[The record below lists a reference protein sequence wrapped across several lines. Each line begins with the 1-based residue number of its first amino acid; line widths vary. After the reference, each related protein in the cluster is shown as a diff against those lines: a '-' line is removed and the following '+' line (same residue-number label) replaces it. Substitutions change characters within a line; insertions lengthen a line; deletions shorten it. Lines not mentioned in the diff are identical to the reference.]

1 MRTLGG
7 TIFAAVIS
15 LAALAGDG
23 PSEPHLRGSVSESSR
38 YESLHPW
45 FAKAFAFMRRPDL
58 GDLPCGRYEID
69 GTNCWAMVQEVSL
82 KPFAKENQYEV
93 HRAFIDIQAPIAG
106 CETIGVVEPDS
117 NVFADFDNEKD
128 VVLFNAKG
136 EPWTLK
142 PGEFAV
148 FFPERGA
155 HAPGLSSDGSR
166 KVRKLVIKVR
176 ASCCHN
182 REGAYRS
189 VKEELSLVGDGV
201 TDDTAAIQ
209 ALLDT
214 GRSCVVLP
222 PPKDHYVISKTLLI
236 GSGQEL
242 RLDRFT
248 RVRLAKGSDCFMLA
262 NRNRDVGDQRIAL
275 TGGIWDF
282 DNVSQSPNPQQAHR
296 CSPPVKVALPKSY
309 DPDFFMGILMS
320 FKSVD
325 DLQIRH
331 VTFRNPG
338 SYCCQLAGVSNFRV
352 DDVTFD
358 FDKWNPI
365 RLNMDGI
372 HLDGDCHHGRITD
385 LFGTCFDDLVA
396 VNANDGFCSPK
407 EAPITDIEIDGIHAE
422 YCHSAVR
429 ILSAGAEIRRVSVRN
444 VFGNFYTYAVGL
456 THFFPQKPRGTFE
469 DIVIENVF
477 AAKALAPEDIGVRSR
492 VNFPLVWLQGP
503 IDAGSV
509 TIRNFARTEKTVPVA
524 TIRVDNEATVR
535 RLTVRDCRMA
545 NELKE
550 PIFFVENLG
559 KVETLVCENNDFEGE
574 WNGRDGKMVSPAAA
588 ANPLPKVNL
597 AEYDWYEGS
606 EFGLEGQ
613 AWPDMLAPYARIP
626 RTEEPTLPPGPKW
639 KGTWAVGLHVRFVTD
654 SDEILVRSVARNPF
668 SGKLG
673 RVGRD
678 GLDLY
683 RRASRGEWRYHERR
697 KWFEGVTNCFHAVW
711 SPGEAGIVYL
721 PQIGVVESFRIGV
734 KKGSFLRQFPHESG
748 VDKPVVHYGTS
759 IVQGGEA
766 SRAGLM
772 FTSVASRLADVPYA
786 NLGFSGNG
794 WLEIEVARML
804 ARAEASLY
812 IVDCGWNTRI
822 FDHATVKNRTLAFL
836 RLLHE
841 KHPETPILLCEAA
854 HNGVEPRWE
863 PCEIKMTLK
872 DFNKPYREAYEELKM
887 EIKNLHYL
895 PQKGLLPEDGDGS
908 DDFIHPNDYGMMRM
922 GRVFADKISEILNGH
937 AEISRQG

>member
-38 YESLHPW
+38 YEALYPL

-69 GTNCWAMVQEVSL
+69 GTNCWAVVQEVSL
-82 KPFAKENQYEV
+82 KPFAEENQYEV

-155 HAPGLSSDGSR
+155 HAPGLSADGSR

-182 REGAYRS
+182 RDGAYRS

-606 EFGLEGQ
+606 
-613 AWPDMLAPYARIP
+613 
-626 RTEEPTLPPGPKW
+626 
-639 KGTWAVGLHVRFVTD
+639 
-654 SDEILVRSVARNPF
+654 
-668 SGKLG
+668 
-673 RVGRD
+673 
-678 GLDLY
+678 
-683 RRASRGEWRYHERR
+683 
-697 KWFEGVTNCFHAVW
+697 
-711 SPGEAGIVYL
+711 
-721 PQIGVVESFRIGV
+721 
-734 KKGSFLRQFPHESG
+734 
-748 VDKPVVHYGTS
+748 VHYGVRPHGHTLFLNKT
-759 IVQGGEA
+759 G
-766 SRAGLM
+766 RRR
-772 FTSVASRLADVPYA
+772 FTKKVMGDCIMKSNGDV
-786 NLGFSGNG
+786 
-794 WLEIEVARML
+794 
-804 ARAEASLY
+804 
-812 IVDCGWNTRI
+812 
-822 FDHATVKNRTLAFL
+822 K
-836 RLLHE
+836 
-841 KHPETPILLCEAA
+841 
-854 HNGVEPRWE
+854 
-863 PCEIKMTLK
+863 
-872 DFNKPYREAYEELKM
+872 
-887 EIKNLHYL
+887 
-895 PQKGLLPEDGDGS
+895 
-908 DDFIHPNDYGMMRM
+908 
-922 GRVFADKISEILNGH
+922 
-937 AEISRQG
+937 